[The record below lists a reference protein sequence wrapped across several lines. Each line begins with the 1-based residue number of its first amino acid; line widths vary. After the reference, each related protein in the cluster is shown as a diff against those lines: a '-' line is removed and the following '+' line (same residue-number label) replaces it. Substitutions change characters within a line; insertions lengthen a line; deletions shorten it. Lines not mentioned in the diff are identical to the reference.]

1 MAAIGSQGLEILA
14 PSDYSDKKGTVE
26 IDIIAVPGLGAS
38 PSKSFGSETP
48 RGFNWLTDEREGIR
62 SDIPKSRVLLYHY
75 DSRWLGAQAKEQ
87 TIYNVAIMLLESIVE
102 KRQSP
107 EEVTRPIVFL
117 AHSMGGLV
125 VAKALALAAQQR
137 DKLEY
142 MRIIECFAGC
152 IFFGTPFGGS
162 SSQAK
167 ALLLANFLEKVGSA
181 VPNQLLQLLDRDRD
195 SLEELRRDFVN
206 LSLKEP
212 RSKLVCFYELEPT
225 NYLQEK
231 VSAWVPKNYFKLGP
245 KEIVVTKESATL
257 NGAADRGMPC
267 NHRQLNRFDNPKDGR
282 YEIVRHHL
290 KDMVK
295 DAHKIVRARLKASRQ
310 SAVDDATFAR
320 ISQSLNLVGFQR
332 QLQSVKALS
341 GDSGWILKEDKYL
354 GWSTQVSD
362 GTRAPEAPCLWV
374 SGDEGLG
381 KSKAAAE
388 VIQQLQKREA
398 ENDVGGSRNVM
409 VAYFFCD
416 ATPDCSKAENV
427 LKSLMWQ
434 LILGRRSLAQYVRS
448 FAAQD
453 SKLLKG
459 SGQGAEEQFGM
470 SRLWKGLADMLRDP
484 SVHDVYLVVNNLH
497 YLSPDLDSTHEFLR
511 NISETLATAEG
522 TDDPIREKV
531 RWMFLGRDRAYLRD
545 PLLVD
550 GGPTLWINLNGS
562 SMSSVR
568 RERVRSFTRDRVKEL
583 ADKKGYSLA
592 LQYFVFSS
600 LEKRSESNSIWVEV
614 VCRLLQGIPPDFSVV
629 RKLLES
635 LPQDPLVLI
644 NRTWAQEL
652 KEDKEDIENTKEILR
667 TLAIT
672 FEEPTTYELS
682 VLAGLD
688 LDPDDGEFGDKV
700 LAKIRACGPLLRTYD
715 TESWEESGYQFST
728 RVAFIHPMARDALLT
743 HDMKKLIGLA
753 GDDEAS
759 ETEVRWQHGI
769 IGLRCFTY
777 MLGRLGLPGDDSSL
791 TLHRPELSAEDQ
803 ADAELDDLFPEDE
816 DSESTAVDD
825 EEALDVLAYP
835 LKYWLQH
842 GYSATPDFVETL
854 DTNHGFWSLDSAVRQ
869 KWWGEYARKEDYI
882 DHRDMTALHI
892 AAYFGLLPLVNSL
905 LKSGHAH
912 EMHAHDTWA
921 NQPLHWA
928 ADRGHVHVCERL
940 LQEGADIDDGIVKG
954 DWTPLHMAASSGQAE
969 VITHLLDAHQRRPA
983 QINAIAKEVG
993 TALTLAILGRQ
1004 YKAAETLLAYGADA
1018 TLAAADSEP
1027 PIAAAALRGAES
1039 LLGKLL
1045 EAGGGANLA
1054 SHEYGSALA
1063 AAASA
1068 GNANIAQTLLSL
1080 DQDPASH
1087 QRALEEASS
1096 AGFHSVVVVILRGSG
1111 GLPCGRAL
1119 ELAAYSGHDA
1129 VVTELWAYHQY
1140 YNVIH
1145 QEAINNALCMATD
1158 MQREATVDF
1167 LTGSCGAD
1175 PNATSEEYGN
1185 ALTAS
1190 AFDGTM
1196 SILQMLLARGARVD
1210 APEGYPLQ
1218 AAALNGHAE
1227 IVTLLLDHGAH
1238 PNAFSTKI
1246 EAGTALQ
1253 AACTSGNTDVA
1264 KILLARGADPRYGAG
1279 DFTNPLIA
1287 ATSNGYGDA
1296 VELLL
1301 QHGADPNAPGGT
1313 DGSTPLINAACTLPA
1328 KHLDILIRYGAHVDQ
1343 PDPDQDTALIMSAL
1357 VGDDSCVETLLNHGA
1372 HVNLGGAHH
1381 GTPLHAAASNGHA
1394 ATCRLL
1400 LRRGADP
1407 RLRGGPYH
1415 TVLQAAAASGDADTV
1430 KAVLEARHGADDVN
1444 AQGGLHTTA
1453 LHAAA
1458 AQHDDG
1464 GLRQILAL
1472 KPDLD
1477 IIAHNTT
1484 TPPTNSNTPNNNR
1497 TNQGTATDAGTGTP
1511 LQTAILARCDRNA
1524 RLLLEA
1530 GADPNLVAGKYG
1542 TALQAA
1548 ALRGS
1553 GALCTLLI
1561 EKGAGVNGVSDEGK
1575 YGHPLVA
1582 AVARGDDDGGERD
1595 EVLEVFFGLGA
1606 KIPAEVYK
1614 AALDKAWRQGDRAV
1628 FKQVLEAA
1636 KGVAAKDAKW
1646 FPNVKGVVGQFKKMR
1661 RERSVKSDVNSDFG
1675 DDDTYDRQDIDSED
1689 DDDDEEEG
1697 EGGKEQAAQETS
1709 ARSLGGTVER
1719 SGDGQQSQR
1728 GGGTDLAY
1736 RPATTRGGGG
1746 GGGGGEGWQQQPE
1759 QSFANAGAGSWA
1771 GDGGGGQVTSTG
1783 SRGIA
1788 DGGDNAAMEGQYN
1801 TASPGGAGYADQS
1814 RGLGWDGGEN
1824 TFEGGGAVNEQGQYG
1839 ARGWDQGQQPEGEYY
1854 EGAPAQRGLVQEEQD
1869 GDEEA
1874 VDREGEGEDGGGEED
1889 EQEGEEGEGQ
1899 EEENAEEENAEE
1911 ENEEEGNYEEEEE

>member
-14 PSDYSDKKGTVE
+14 PSDYSNKKGTAE

-62 SDIPKSRVLLYHY
+62 SDIPKSR
-75 DSRWLGAQAKEQ
+75 
-87 TIYNVAIMLLESIVE
+87 
-102 KRQSP
+102 
-107 EEVTRPIVFL
+107 
-117 AHSMGGLV
+117 
-125 VAKALALAAQQR
+125 
-137 DKLEY
+137 
-142 MRIIECFAGC
+142 
-152 IFFGTPFGGS
+152 
-162 SSQAK
+162 
-167 ALLLANFLEKVGSA
+167 
-181 VPNQLLQLLDRDRD
+181 
-195 SLEELRRDFVN
+195 
-206 LSLKEP
+206 
-212 RSKLVCFYELEPT
+212 
-225 NYLQEK
+225 
-231 VSAWVPKNYFKLGP
+231 
-245 KEIVVTKESATL
+245 
-257 NGAADRGMPC
+257 
-267 NHRQLNRFDNPKDGR
+267 DGR

-310 SAVDDATFAR
+310 SAVDDATFSR

-416 ATPDCSKAENV
+416 ATPDCSKARE
-427 LKSLMWQ
+427 
-434 LILGRRSLAQYVRS
+434 RAQV
-448 FAAQD
+448 AHD

-497 YLSPDLDSTHEFLR
+497 YLSPDLESTHEFLR

-531 RWMFLGRDRAYLRD
+531 RWMFLSRDRAYLRD

-568 RERVRSFTRDRVKEL
+568 REQIRSFTRGRVKEL
-583 ADKKGYSLA
+583 ADSKGYSLA

-791 TLHRPELSAEDQ
+791 TLQRTALSAEDQ

-816 DSESTAVDD
+816 DSETTAVDD
-825 EEALDVLAYP
+825 EEELDVLAYP

-869 KWWGEYARKEDYI
+869 KWWGEYARKEDYV

-892 AAYFGLLPLVNSL
+892 AAYFGLLPLVDSL

-940 LQEGADIDDGIVKG
+940 LQEGADIDDGIATG

-969 VITHLLDAHQRRPA
+969 VITHLLSAHQRRPA

-1018 TLAAADSEP
+1018 TLAADDSEP
-1027 PIAAAALRGAES
+1027 PIAAAALRGAEN

-1068 GNANIAQTLLSL
+1068 GNPNIAQTLLSL

-1087 QRALEEASS
+1087 QRALEEAAS

-1119 ELAAYSGHDA
+1119 ELAAYAGHDA

-1167 LTGSCGAD
+1167 LTRSCGAD

-1227 IVTLLLDHGAH
+1227 IATLLLDHGAH

-1253 AACTSGNTDVA
+1253 AACTAGNTDVA

-1301 QHGADPNAPGGT
+1301 QHDADPNAPGGT

-1328 KHLDILIRYGAHVDQ
+1328 KHLDLLIRYGAHVDQ
-1343 PDPDQDTALIMSAL
+1343 PDPDQDTPLIMSAL
-1357 VGDDSCVETLLNHGA
+1357 VGDDACVETLLNHGA

-1415 TVLQAAAASGDADTV
+1415 TVLQAAAASGDSDTV
-1430 KAVLEARHGADDVN
+1430 KAILEARHGSSSSDDVN

-1458 AQHDDG
+1458 AHHDDG

-1472 KPDLD
+1472 NPDLD
-1477 IIAHNTT
+1477 VIAANTT
-1484 TPPTNSNTPNNNR
+1484 PTNTTNPNTPNK
-1497 TNQGTATDAGTGTP
+1497 GTDTDTDTGTGTP
-1511 LQTAILARCDRNA
+1511 LQTAILSRCDRNA

-1542 TALQAA
+1542 TALQVA

-1561 EKGAGVNGVSDEGK
+1561 EKGATVTARAGGEDGEREGK
-1575 YGHPLVA
+1575 
-1582 AVARGDDDGGERD
+1582 
-1595 EVLEVFFGLGA
+1595 
-1606 KIPAEVYK
+1606 
-1614 AALDKAWRQGDRAV
+1614 
-1628 FKQVLEAA
+1628 
-1636 KGVAAKDAKW
+1636 
-1646 FPNVKGVVGQFKKMR
+1646 
-1661 RERSVKSDVNSDFG
+1661 
-1675 DDDTYDRQDIDSED
+1675 
-1689 DDDDEEEG
+1689 
-1697 EGGKEQAAQETS
+1697 GKE
-1709 ARSLGGTVER
+1709 GR
-1719 SGDGQQSQR
+1719 SGDGQQFQR

-1746 GGGGGEGWQQQPE
+1746 GGGGGEGWQQQPS
-1759 QSFANAGAGSWA
+1759 QSFFSTGAGVLGPVMVVVDKSPA
-1771 GDGGGGQVTSTG
+1771 PEPG
-1783 SRGIA
+1783 GIA
-1788 DGGDNAAMEGQYN
+1788 GSGGKMNPYLLTKQAMLIVDAGDNAAMEGQYN
-1801 TASPGGAGYADQS
+1801 TASPGGAGYVDQS
-1814 RGLGWDGGEN
+1814 RGLGWDGGQN
-1824 TFEGGGAVNEQGQYG
+1824 TFEDGGAANEQGHFG
-1839 ARGWDQGQQPEGEYY
+1839 ARGWDQGQQPESEYY
-1854 EGAPAQRGLVQEEQD
+1854 EGVPTSRGLPQEQQD
-1869 GDEEA
+1869 GDAEA
-1874 VDREGEGEDGGGEED
+1874 VDIEGGGR
-1889 EQEGEEGEGQ
+1889 
-1899 EEENAEEENAEE
+1899 
-1911 ENEEEGNYEEEEE
+1911 